1 MGSGVK
7 LTKMERLK
15 TEIYELI
22 DTLEKGLFSE
32 NSIETLV
39 LSHLKRILN
48 VMDGGPDKSKST
60 GVLLA
65 DLRQFWLDSI
75 PWCSELSKDVEKLI
89 IKFGDLVDEGVIS

>member
-1 MGSGVK
+1 
-7 LTKMERLK
+7 MERLI
-15 TEIYELI
+15 TEIYELV
-22 DTLEKGLFSE
+22 DKLEKGLFSE
-32 NSIETLV
+32 NSIEALV

-48 VMDGGPDKSKST
+48 AMGGASGKDKPI
-60 GVLLA
+60 GVLID